1 MPLQIIEVLYKIQSK
16 YNLDAAQLHSIIFWR
31 KDQFEIREL
40 MAVQWKNQIMWNP
53 TIPQDQKFSTVGY
66 LQNFQVYVKANHR
79 DADIWLD

>member
-1 MPLQIIEVLYKIQSK
+1 
-16 YNLDAAQLHSIIFWR
+16 
-31 KDQFEIREL
+31 

-79 DADIWLD
+79 DADI